1 MHSSFSHIG
10 PGYSFS
16 GKRAQVM
23 AKRLAYLKK
32 HGSAWLLEGKPPPAP
47 GYPQFE
53 KAEQRTSHNPRS
65 TMKDAERQAQ
75 RDAVAECTAE
85 GMSQAE
91 TAKVIGKS
99 KSRVQKIWAEIVA
112 DMGWQA
118 R

>member
-10 PGYSFS
+10 PGYAFG

-32 HGSAWLLEGKPPPAP
+32 HGSAWLLRGEAPPAP
-47 GYPQFE
+47 GYPQME
-53 KAEQRTSHNPRS
+53 QVKAADHNPRT
-65 TMKDAERQAQ
+65 TMTAEERAFQRAQ
-75 RDAVAECTAE
+75 VAECTAE
-85 GMSQAE
+85 GMSQAQ

-112 DMGWQA
+112 EMGWQA
-118 R
+118 S